1 MKKGFIFD
9 MDGVLVD
16 NIPEHK
22 KALRQFLQHYGLDFT
37 DEEFDQNINGRS
49 MREIT
54 ASFFPNK
61 STEDLDRL
69 AAEKEALYRQIYIPK
84 AMPGLYDMLKAIQH
98 QEGKLAVCT
107 SAPYENVNFT
117 MKGLGLEDI
126 WDFIIT
132 GDQVKK
138 SKPHPE
144 IYEKAAAGL
153 NLSPANCVVF
163 EDSLSGIFSA
173 KAAGI
178 DVVGVATSHQKQEL
192 APHTVQQIYDFTE
205 ISVSAL

>member
-37 DEEFDQNINGRS
+37 EEEFDQNINGRS

-54 ASFFPNK
+54 ASFLPDK
-61 STEDLDRL
+61 ATEDLDRL

-84 AMPGLYDMLKAIQH
+84 AMPGLYDMLKTIQH
-98 QEGKLAVCT
+98 HGGQLAVCT

-153 NLSPANCVVF
+153 NLSPAHCVVF

-178 DVVGVATSHQKQEL
+178 EVVGVATSHKKQEL